1 MTNTE
6 LLEKKIKESGKKKKH
21 LCEVLGISKPTFR
34 KLLTGQAEF
43 TTSQVKTLCQELGIN
58 TQKEKEAIF
67 FA

>member
-6 LLEKKIKESGKKKKH
+6 LLEAKIKDSGKKKKH
-21 LCEVLGISKPTFR
+21 LCAVLGISRPTFR

-43 TTSQVKTLCQELGIN
+43 TTGQVKILCVELGIK
-58 TQKEKEAIF
+58 TQAEKEAIF